1 MPVSTNKICGIVLA
15 FFYALFKVTVHAYCA
30 VCAWSLFSV
39 VTETGPSGNITAQ
52 HNKISNCL
60 PHTEWCCLLCVRH
73 SLHAWRIWTM

>member
-73 SLHAWRIWTM
+73 SLHA